1 MTVANP
7 IINTFNADNGEQP
20 LSWYPV
26 IATVTVFTSI
36 KNTNPVYIRD
46 EQGNNAELHP
56 GCEVRLERINLASV
70 SLWGE
75 SGTVWYVVGQA
86 G

>member
-1 MTVANP
+1 MANP

-20 LSWYPV
+20 LSWDPV

-70 SLWGE
+70 WLWGE